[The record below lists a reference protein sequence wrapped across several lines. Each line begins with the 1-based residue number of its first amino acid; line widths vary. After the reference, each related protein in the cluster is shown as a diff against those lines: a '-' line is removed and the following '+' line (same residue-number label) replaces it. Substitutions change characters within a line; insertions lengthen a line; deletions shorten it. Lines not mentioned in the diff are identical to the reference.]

1 MAGEDSSL
9 QSIQPYGSPNKE
21 IPGQYM
27 TPFLTDKV
35 RVAHHPDHCGLRI
48 TTGIEHVVEFCH
60 GCRATRFQYGG
71 NNDEK
76 VHQAEYS
83 DEVEVAKQLLG
94 YAGVGKENQEQP
106 EWLWQE
112 RGDAER
118 RFDGICRGANGTGRQ
133 ER

>member
-1 MAGEDSSL
+1 
-9 QSIQPYGSPNKE
+9 
-21 IPGQYM
+21 M

-35 RVAHHPDHCGLRI
+35 GVAHHPDHCRLRI

-60 GCRATRFQYGG
+60 GCRATRFHYGG
-71 NNDEK
+71 NDDEK
-76 VHQAEYS
+76 VHQTEYG

-94 YAGVGKENQEQP
+94 DAGVGQKNQEQP

-112 RGDAER
+112 RGNAEGR
-118 RFDGICRGANGTGRQ
+118 LDGICRGSNGIGGQ